1 MARKPS
7 SAEAAADD
15 TDRSVAK
22 SLRKALSVLEAV
34 AAQET
39 HASSIAEIAMRTGI
53 PRPTAYRLVQAL
65 VAEGYLTQDPI
76 DGRLQI
82 GMAVLPLASSVLD
95 KNRMRLEALPH
106 LHALAQRTGERVNL
120 GILYQNQ
127 ILYLGGVEKPS
138 LPTIYTRFGKSA
150 PVHCCSLGKAILAY
164 MPESEVR
171 TIISATGL
179 VAQTRNSI
187 TSKQRFFEELI
198 ETRKRGYA
206 IDREEHMTG
215 TFCVATTIFNKRNQ
229 PVGAIGLSGHA
240 MAPLIVE
247 IETLK
252 HTAELISHVL

>member
-7 SAEAAADD
+7 SAKAAADD

-22 SLRKALSVLEAV
+22 SLRKALSVLEAI

-76 DGRLQI
+76 DSRLHI

-164 MPESEVR
+164 MPEAEVR

-179 VAQTRNSI
+179 AAQTPNSI
-187 TSKQRFFEELI
+187 TSKQRFFDDLI

-206 IDREEHMTG
+206 VDREEHMPG
-215 TFCVATTIFNKRNQ
+215 TFCVAATIFNKRNQ

-240 MAPLIVE
+240 MAPLIAE
-247 IETLK
+247 IGTLK